1 MAGCLRTVLIDGG
14 TGASASNEV
23 QAGFARLSGIATAL
37 GLPVS
42 HKCSLDFMTG

>member
-1 MAGCLRTVLIDGG
+1 MAGGLRTVLIDGG

-37 GLPVS
+37 ARLPQ
-42 HKCSLDFMTG
+42 LDPLFT